1 MRLFLCEKP
10 SQGKDI
16 GRILGATQRG
26 EGCLNASG
34 VTVTWCIGHLVEAAA
49 PEVYDAALKRW
60 SLEQLPIIPQQWRV
74 EVKPKTATQF
84 KVVKALLAKA
94 TQLVIA
100 TDADREGELIAREII
115 DLCGYRGPIERLWL
129 SALND
134 ASIRTALA
142 KLRPSAE
149 TLPMYY
155 SALARSRADWLVG
168 MNLSRLFTVL
178 GRQAGYDGVL
188 SVGRVQ
194 TPTLKLVVDRDREI
208 AAFVSVPYWAIDVS
222 LSAGGQTFTAQW
234 VAPDASTDDA
244 GRCLRQPV
252 AQQAA
257 QQIRAAGSAQVVS
270 VETERVREGPP
281 LLFDLGTL
289 QEVCSKQLGLDV
301 QETLEIAQALYET
314 HKATTYPRSD
324 SGYLPESMFAEV
336 PTVLDS
342 LLKTD
347 PTLAQIMGQLDRTQR
362 SRAWNDGKVTAHH
375 GIIPTLEP
383 ANLSAMSEKERA
395 LYRLIRAHYLAQF
408 LPHHEFDRTV
418 ADLSCGQQKLVA
430 TGKQVVA
437 RGWRLVLAESERE
450 GSADEDGDAP
460 VRTQVLPALRDG
472 MACQVAGADIK
483 ALKTMPPKPYTQG
496 ELVKAMKGVAK
507 LVDDPRL
514 KQKLKETTGI
524 GTEATRASTI
534 TGLLDRGYLLRKGR
548 AIRASDAAFTL
559 IDAVPAAIA
568 DPGMTAIWEQ
578 ALDMIEAG
586 QMTLDTFIAKQSAW
600 VAQLVQEHRGTTLSI
615 ALPPSPP
622 CPQCGTQMH
631 QRAGRN
637 GALVHYAHLKDRN
650 LPKSAQLH
658 TADGSCLW
666 LHEMGFPQSHVL
678 PQNALDLQYR
688 GCALL
693 HAVPRNNDFL
703 GLCVGKVGAAVR
715 HKTVI
720 GIIEGHF
727 GIGLGHDRV
736 IVHLG

>member
-26 EGCLNASG
+26 EGCLNGSG
-34 VTVTWCIGHLVEAAA
+34 VTITWCIGHLVEAAA

-94 TQLVIA
+94 THLVIA

-134 ASIRTALA
+134 ASIRTALG
-142 KLRPSAE
+142 KLRPSSD

-168 MNLSRLFTVL
+168 MNLSRLFTLL

-208 AAFVSVPYWAIDVS
+208 AAFKSVPFWAIDVS
-222 LSAGGQTFTAQW
+222 LSAEGQAFAAQW
-234 VAPDASTDDA
+234 VAPDDCTDDA
-244 GRCLRQPV
+244 GRCLQQPV

-270 VETERVREGPP
+270 VGTERVREGPP
-281 LLFDLGTL
+281 LLFDLSTL
-289 QEVCSKQLGLDV
+289 QEVCSRQVGLDV
-301 QETLEIAQALYET
+301 QETLQIAQALYET

-336 PTVLDS
+336 PIVLDS
-342 LLKTD
+342 LLNTD
-347 PTLAQIMGQLDRTQR
+347 PSLRPIIGQLDRSQR

-383 ANLSAMSEKERA
+383 ANLSALSEKELA
-395 LYRLIRAHYLAQF
+395 VYRLIRAHYLAQF

-418 ADLSCGQQKLVA
+418 AEFSCGQQTLVA
-430 TGKQVVA
+430 TGKQVVVK
-437 RGWRLVLAESERE
+437 GWRLVLAEPQ
-450 GSADEDGDAP
+450 ADEDGDDTA
-460 VRTQVLPALRDG
+460 RSQVLPPLREG
-472 MACQVAGADIK
+472 LACQVAEVEIK
-483 ALKTMPPKPYTQG
+483 ALKTMPAKPYTQG
-496 ELVKAMKGVAK
+496 ELVKSMKGIARFVT
-507 LVDDPRL
+507 DPRL
-514 KQKLKETTGI
+514 KQKLKDTTGI
-524 GTEATRASTI
+524 GTEATRANIISVLI
-534 TGLLDRGYLLRKGR
+534 ARGYIVKKGR
-548 AIRASDAAFTL
+548 SIRASDAAFTL

-568 DPGMTAIWEQ
+568 DPGTTAVWEQ

-586 QMTLDTFIAKQSAW
+586 QLTLDVFLSKQAAWISQLIAQYGCVS
-600 VAQLVQEHRGTTLSI
+600 LSI
-615 ALPPSPP
+615 KLSHGPA
-622 CPQCGTQMH
+622 CPQCGAATR
-631 QRAGRN
+631 QRTGKSGPFWSCSRYPDCKGTLPVESGTPKRGASRSRSSGRK
-637 GALVHYAHLKDRN
+637 GA
-650 LPKSAQLH
+650 
-658 TADGSCLW
+658 
-666 LHEMGFPQSHVL
+666 
-678 PQNALDLQYR
+678 
-688 GCALL
+688 
-693 HAVPRNNDFL
+693 
-703 GLCVGKVGAAVR
+703 
-715 HKTVI
+715 
-720 GIIEGHF
+720 
-727 GIGLGHDRV
+727 
-736 IVHLG
+736 

>member
-26 EGCLNASG
+26 EGCLSGSG

-49 PEVYDAALKRW
+49 PEAYDEQLKRW
-60 SLEQLPIIPQQWRV
+60 SIEQLPIIPQRWQV

-134 ASIRTALA
+134 ASIRAALG

-208 AAFVSVPYWAIDVS
+208 AAFVSVPYWAIDVYLTTS
-222 LSAGGQTFTAQW
+222 GQAFTAQW
-234 VAPDASTDDA
+234 VSPDTCTDDS
-244 GRCLRQPV
+244 GRCLQQPV

-257 QQIRAAGSAQVVS
+257 QQIRATGSAQVVS

-281 LLFDLGTL
+281 LPFDLGTS
-289 QEVCSKQLGLDV
+289 QELCSKQLGLDV
-301 QETLEIAQALYET
+301 QETLDIAQALYET

-336 PTVLDS
+336 PIVLDS

-347 PTLAQIMGQLDRTQR
+347 FSLRPIIDQLDRTQR
-362 SRAWNDGKVTAHH
+362 SRAWNDAKVSAHH

-383 ANLSAMSEKERA
+383 ANLSAMSEKELA
-395 LYRLIRAHYLAQF
+395 VYKLIRAHYLAQF

-418 ADLSCGQQKLVA
+418 ANLSCGQQTLTA
-430 TGKQVVA
+430 TGKQVVVK
-437 RGWRLVLAESERE
+437 GWRLVLAEPQPE
-450 GSADEDGDAP
+450 EDSDTAA
-460 VRTQVLPALRDG
+460 RSQVLPALREG
-472 MACQVAGADIK
+472 VSCQVADVDLK
-483 ALKTMPPKPYTQG
+483 ALKTQPSRPYTQG
-496 ELVKAMKGVAK
+496 ELVKSMKGVAK
-507 LVDDPRL
+507 LVSDPRL
-514 KQKLKETTGI
+514 KQKLKDTVGI
-524 GTEATRASTI
+524 GTEATRANIIS
-534 TGLLDRGYLLRKGR
+534 GLIARGYLMKKGR

-568 DPGMTAIWEQ
+568 DPGTTAVWEQ

-586 QMTLDTFIAKQSAW
+586 QLTLDVFIGKQAAWISQLITQYASAS
-600 VAQLVQEHRGTTLSI
+600 LSI
-615 ALPPSPP
+615 KVPHGPV
-622 CPQCGTQMH
+622 CPQCGAPTR
-631 QRAGRN
+631 QRSGKSGPFWSCSRYPDCKGTLPVESGTSKRVASRSRRGGR
-637 GALVHYAHLKDRN
+637 KD
-650 LPKSAQLH
+650 S
-658 TADGSCLW
+658 
-666 LHEMGFPQSHVL
+666 
-678 PQNALDLQYR
+678 
-688 GCALL
+688 
-693 HAVPRNNDFL
+693 
-703 GLCVGKVGAAVR
+703 
-715 HKTVI
+715 
-720 GIIEGHF
+720 
-727 GIGLGHDRV
+727 
-736 IVHLG
+736 

>member
-26 EGCLNASG
+26 EGCLNGSG

-74 EVKPKTATQF
+74 EVKPQTATQF
-84 KVVKALLAKA
+84 KVVKTLLAKA
-94 TQLVIA
+94 THLVIA

-115 DLCGYRGPIERLWL
+115 DLCGYRGPIARLWL

-289 QEVCSKQLGLDV
+289 QEVCSRQLGLDV

-314 HKATTYPRSD
+314 YKATTYPRSD

-336 PTVLDS
+336 PAVLDS

-347 PTLAQIMGQLDRTQR
+347 PSLRPLIDRLDRNQR
-362 SRAWNDGKVTAHH
+362 SRAWNDAKVTAHH

-383 ANLSAMSEKERA
+383 AKLSAMSDKELA
-395 LYRLIRAHYLAQF
+395 VYRLIRAHYLAQF

-418 ADLSCGQQKLVA
+418 AQFSCGSQSLAAV
-430 TGKQVVA
+430 GKQIAVT
-437 RGWRLVLAESERE
+437 GWREVLATP
-450 GSADEDGDAP
+450 GPDDADGEDAQ
-460 VRTQVLPALRDG
+460 RSQVLPALH
-472 MACQVAGADIK
+472 AGLSCPVGKVDLK
-483 ALKTMPPKPYTQG
+483 ALKTLPPKPYTQG
-496 ELVKAMKGVAK
+496 ELIKAMKTVAK
-507 LVDDPRL
+507 FVTDPRL
-514 KQKLKETTGI
+514 KQKLRDTTGI
-524 GTEATRASTI
+524 GTEATRANI
-534 TGLLDRGYLLRKGR
+534 INGLIGRGYLVKKGR
-548 AIRASDAAFTL
+548 AVRASDAAFTL
-559 IDAVPAAIA
+559 IDAVPSAIA
-568 DPGMTAIWEQ
+568 DPGTTAVWEQ

-586 QMTLDTFIAKQSAW
+586 QMALDTFIEKQSVW
-600 VAQLVQEHRGTTLSI
+600 LGQLVQQYRGATLSLK
-615 ALPPSPP
+615 LPPAPA
-622 CPQCGTQMH
+622 CPQCGAPMQ
-631 QRAGRN
+631 QRTGKSGAFWSCSRYPDCKGTLPIESPTGR
-637 GALVHYAHLKDRN
+637 R
-650 LPKSAQLH
+650 SA
-658 TADGSCLW
+658 
-666 LHEMGFPQSHVL
+666 
-678 PQNALDLQYR
+678 
-688 GCALL
+688 
-693 HAVPRNNDFL
+693 PR
-703 GLCVGKVGAAVR
+703 KRRAAS
-715 HKTVI
+715 KAS
-720 GIIEGHF
+720 
-727 GIGLGHDRV
+727 
-736 IVHLG
+736 

>member
-26 EGCLNASG
+26 EGCLNGTG

-134 ASIRTALA
+134 ASIRTALG
-142 KLRPSAE
+142 KLRPSSD

-208 AAFVSVPYWAIDVS
+208 AAFKSVPFWAIDVS
-222 LSAGGQTFTAQW
+222 LSTEGQAFSAQW
-234 VAPDASTDDA
+234 VAPDGCTDDA
-244 GRCLRQPV
+244 GRCLQQPV

-301 QETLEIAQALYET
+301 QETLQIAQALYET

-336 PTVLDS
+336 PAVLDS

-347 PTLAQIMGQLDRTQR
+347 PSLRPIMGQLDRSQR

-383 ANLSAMSEKERA
+383 ANLSALSEKELA
-395 LYRLIRAHYLAQF
+395 VYRLIRAHYLAQF

-418 ADLSCGQQKLVA
+418 AEFSCGQQMLAA
-430 TGKQVVA
+430 TGKQVVIK
-437 RGWRLVLAESERE
+437 GWRLVLAEPQ
-450 GSADEDGDAP
+450 ADEDGDDAA
-460 VRTQVLPALRDG
+460 RSQVLPPLREG
-472 MACQVAGADIK
+472 LACQVAEAEIK

-496 ELVKAMKGVAK
+496 ELVKSMKGIARFVT
-507 LVDDPRL
+507 DPRL
-514 KQKLKETTGI
+514 KQKLKDTTGI
-524 GTEATRASTI
+524 GTEATRANIISVLI
-534 TGLLDRGYLLRKGR
+534 ARGYIVKKGR
-548 AIRASDAAFTL
+548 SIRASDAAFTL

-568 DPGMTAIWEQ
+568 DPGTTAVWEQ

-586 QMTLDTFIAKQSAW
+586 QLTLDVFLSKQAAWISQLIAQYGSMS
-600 VAQLVQEHRGTTLSI
+600 LSI
-615 ALPPSPP
+615 KLPHGPA
-622 CPQCGTQMH
+622 CPQCGAPTR
-631 QRAGRN
+631 QRTGKSGPFWSCSRYPDCKGTLPVESGTPKRGASRSRSSGRK
-637 GALVHYAHLKDRN
+637 GA
-650 LPKSAQLH
+650 
-658 TADGSCLW
+658 
-666 LHEMGFPQSHVL
+666 
-678 PQNALDLQYR
+678 
-688 GCALL
+688 
-693 HAVPRNNDFL
+693 
-703 GLCVGKVGAAVR
+703 
-715 HKTVI
+715 
-720 GIIEGHF
+720 
-727 GIGLGHDRV
+727 
-736 IVHLG
+736 

>member
-257 QQIRAAGSAQVVS
+257 QQIRAAGSAQV
-270 VETERVREGPP
+270 EQQRRAFAHALG
-281 LLFDLGTL
+281 LDRHHLGTL

-496 ELVKAMKGVAK
+496 ELVKAMKGVARF
-507 LVDDPRL
+507 VTDPRL
-514 KQKLKETTGI
+514 KQKLKDTTGI
-524 GTEATRASTI
+524 GTEATRANIIS
-534 TGLLDRGYLLRKGR
+534 GLIARGYIVKKGR
-548 AIRASDAAFTL
+548 SIRASDAAFTL

-568 DPGMTAIWEQ
+568 DPGTTAVWEQ
-578 ALDMIEAG
+578 ALDMIEGG
-586 QMTLDTFIAKQSAW
+586 QLTLDVFIGKQAAW
-600 VAQLVQEHRGTTLSI
+600 ISQLIAQYGSTSLSI
-615 ALPPSPP
+615 KVPQGPA
-622 CPQCGTQMH
+622 CPQCGAPTR
-631 QRAGRN
+631 QRTGKSGPFWSCSRYPDCKGTLPVATGTSRRGASRPRRTSGGGRK
-637 GALVHYAHLKDRN
+637 GA
-650 LPKSAQLH
+650 
-658 TADGSCLW
+658 
-666 LHEMGFPQSHVL
+666 
-678 PQNALDLQYR
+678 
-688 GCALL
+688 
-693 HAVPRNNDFL
+693 
-703 GLCVGKVGAAVR
+703 
-715 HKTVI
+715 
-720 GIIEGHF
+720 
-727 GIGLGHDRV
+727 
-736 IVHLG
+736 

>member
-26 EGCLNASG
+26 EGCLNGSG

-94 TQLVIA
+94 THLVIA

-234 VAPDASTDDA
+234 VAPDASADDA
-244 GRCLRQPV
+244 GRCLQQPI

-324 SGYLPESMFAEV
+324 SGHLPESMFAEV

-347 PTLAQIMGQLDRTQR
+347 PTLAPIMGQLDRTQR
-362 SRAWNDGKVTAHH
+362 SRAWNDSKVTAHH

-383 ANLSAMSEKERA
+383 ANLSAMSEKEQA
-395 LYRLIRAHYLAQF
+395 VYRLIRAHYLAQF

-430 TGKQVVA
+430 TGKQVVVK
-437 RGWRLVLAESERE
+437 GWRLVLAEPERE

-460 VRTQVLPALRDG
+460 RSQVLPALRDG

-496 ELVKAMKGVAK
+496 ELVKAMKGVARF
-507 LVDDPRL
+507 VTDPRL
-514 KQKLKETTGI
+514 KQKLKDTTGI
-524 GTEATRASTI
+524 GTEATRANIIS
-534 TGLLDRGYLLRKGR
+534 GLIARGYIVKKGR
-548 AIRASDAAFTL
+548 SIRASDAALTL

-568 DPGMTAIWEQ
+568 DPGTTAVWEQ
-578 ALDMIEAG
+578 TLDMIEAG
-586 QMTLDTFIAKQSAW
+586 QLTLDVFIGKQAAW
-600 VAQLVQEHRGTTLSI
+600 ISQLIAQYGSTSLSI
-615 ALPPSPP
+615 KVPQGPA
-622 CPQCGTQMH
+622 CPQCGAPTR
-631 QRAGRN
+631 QRTGKSGPFWSCSRYPACKGTLPVATGTSRR
-637 GALVHYAHLKDRN
+637 GASR
-650 LPKSAQLH
+650 PRRTS
-658 TADGSCLW
+658 G
-666 LHEMGFPQSHVL
+666 G
-678 PQNALDLQYR
+678 
-688 GCALL
+688 GC
-693 HAVPRNNDFL
+693 
-703 GLCVGKVGAAVR
+703 KGA
-715 HKTVI
+715 
-720 GIIEGHF
+720 
-727 GIGLGHDRV
+727 
-736 IVHLG
+736 

>member
-26 EGCLNASG
+26 EGCLNGSG

-347 PTLAQIMGQLDRTQR
+347 PTLAPIMGQLDRAQR
-362 SRAWNDGKVTAHH
+362 SRAWNDSKVTAHH

-383 ANLSAMSEKERA
+383 ANLSAMSEKEQA
-395 LYRLIRAHYLAQF
+395 VYRLIRAHYLAQF

-430 TGKQVVA
+430 TGKQVVVK
-437 RGWRLVLAESERE
+437 GWLLVLAEPERE

-460 VRTQVLPALRDG
+460 RSQVLPALRDG

-496 ELVKAMKGVAK
+496 ELVKAMKGVARF
-507 LVDDPRL
+507 VTDPRL
-514 KQKLKETTGI
+514 KQKLKDTTGI
-524 GTEATRASTI
+524 GTEATRANIIS
-534 TGLLDRGYLLRKGR
+534 GLIARGYIVKKGR
-548 AIRASDAAFTL
+548 SIRASDAALTL

-568 DPGMTAIWEQ
+568 DPGTTAVWEQ

-586 QMTLDTFIAKQSAW
+586 QLTLDVFIGKQAAW
-600 VAQLVQEHRGTTLSI
+600 ISQLIAQYGSTSLSI
-615 ALPPSPP
+615 KVPQGPA
-622 CPQCGTQMH
+622 CPQCGAPTR
-631 QRAGRN
+631 QRTGKSGPFWSCSRYPDCKGTLPVETGTSKRGASRPRKSGR
-637 GALVHYAHLKDRN
+637 K
-650 LPKSAQLH
+650 
-658 TADGSCLW
+658 GS
-666 LHEMGFPQSHVL
+666 
-678 PQNALDLQYR
+678 
-688 GCALL
+688 
-693 HAVPRNNDFL
+693 
-703 GLCVGKVGAAVR
+703 
-715 HKTVI
+715 
-720 GIIEGHF
+720 
-727 GIGLGHDRV
+727 
-736 IVHLG
+736 

>member
-383 ANLSAMSEKERA
+383 ANLSAMNEKELA
-395 LYRLIRAHYLAQF
+395 VYRLIRAHYLAQF

-418 ADLSCGQQKLVA
+418 AQFSCGSQSLAAV
-430 TGKQVVA
+430 GKQIAVT
-437 RGWRLVLAESERE
+437 GWREVLATP
-450 GSADEDGDAP
+450 GPDDAGCEDAQ
-460 VRTQVLPALRDG
+460 RSQVLPALH
-472 MACQVAGADIK
+472 AGLSCPVGKVDLK
-483 ALKTMPPKPYTQG
+483 ALKTLPPKPYTQG
-496 ELVKAMKGVAK
+496 ELIKAMKTVAK
-507 LVDDPRL
+507 FVTDPRL
-514 KQKLKETTGI
+514 KQKLRDTTGI
-524 GTEATRASTI
+524 GTEATRANI
-534 TGLLDRGYLLRKGR
+534 INGLIGRGYLVKKGR
-548 AIRASDAAFTL
+548 AVRASDAAFTL
-559 IDAVPAAIA
+559 IDAVPSAIA
-568 DPGMTAIWEQ
+568 DPGTTAVWEQ

-586 QMTLDTFIAKQSAW
+586 QMALDTFIEKQSVW
-600 VAQLVQEHRGTTLSI
+600 VGQLVQQYRGATLSLK
-615 ALPPSPP
+615 LPPAPA
-622 CPQCGTQMH
+622 CPQCGTPMQ
-631 QRAGRN
+631 QRTGKSGAFWSCSRYPDCKGTLPIESPTGR
-637 GALVHYAHLKDRN
+637 R
-650 LPKSAQLH
+650 SA
-658 TADGSCLW
+658 
-666 LHEMGFPQSHVL
+666 
-678 PQNALDLQYR
+678 
-688 GCALL
+688 
-693 HAVPRNNDFL
+693 PR
-703 GLCVGKVGAAVR
+703 KRRAAS
-715 HKTVI
+715 KAS
-720 GIIEGHF
+720 
-727 GIGLGHDRV
+727 
-736 IVHLG
+736 

>member
-26 EGCLNASG
+26 EGCLNGSG

-74 EVKPKTATQF
+74 EVKPQTATQF
-84 KVVKALLAKA
+84 KVVKTLLAKA
-94 TQLVIA
+94 THLVIA

-115 DLCGYRGPIERLWL
+115 DLCGYRGPIARLWL

-347 PTLAQIMGQLDRTQR
+347 PTLAPIMGQLDRTQR
-362 SRAWNDGKVTAHH
+362 SRAWNDSKVTAHH

-383 ANLSAMSEKERA
+383 ANLSAMSEKEQA
-395 LYRLIRAHYLAQF
+395 VYRLIRAHYLAQF

-430 TGKQVVA
+430 TGKQVVVK
-437 RGWRLVLAESERE
+437 GWLLVLAEPERE

-460 VRTQVLPALRDG
+460 RSQVLPALRDG

-496 ELVKAMKGVAK
+496 ELVKAMKGVARF
-507 LVDDPRL
+507 VTDPRL
-514 KQKLKETTGI
+514 KQKLKDTTGI
-524 GTEATRASTI
+524 GTEATRANIIS
-534 TGLLDRGYLLRKGR
+534 GLIARGYIVKKGR
-548 AIRASDAAFTL
+548 SIRASDAAFTL

-568 DPGMTAIWEQ
+568 DPGTTAVWEQ
-578 ALDMIEAG
+578 ALDMIEGG
-586 QMTLDTFIAKQSAW
+586 QLTLDVFIGKQAAW
-600 VAQLVQEHRGTTLSI
+600 ISQLIAQYGSTSLSI
-615 ALPPSPP
+615 KVPQGPA
-622 CPQCGTQMH
+622 CPQCGAPTR
-631 QRAGRN
+631 QRTGKSGPFWSCSRYPDCKGTLPVATGTSRRGASRPRRTSGGGRK
-637 GALVHYAHLKDRN
+637 GA
-650 LPKSAQLH
+650 
-658 TADGSCLW
+658 
-666 LHEMGFPQSHVL
+666 
-678 PQNALDLQYR
+678 
-688 GCALL
+688 
-693 HAVPRNNDFL
+693 
-703 GLCVGKVGAAVR
+703 
-715 HKTVI
+715 
-720 GIIEGHF
+720 
-727 GIGLGHDRV
+727 
-736 IVHLG
+736 

>member
-26 EGCLNASG
+26 EGCLSGSG
-34 VTVTWCIGHLVEAAA
+34 VTITWCIGHLVEAAA

-94 TQLVIA
+94 THLVIA

-134 ASIRTALA
+134 ASIRTALG
-142 KLRPSAE
+142 KLRPSSD

-168 MNLSRLFTVL
+168 MNLSRLFTLL

-208 AAFVSVPYWAIDVS
+208 AAFKSAPFWAIDVS
-222 LSAGGQTFTAQW
+222 LSTEGQAFSAQW
-234 VAPDASTDDA
+234 VAPDGCTDDA
-244 GRCLRQPV
+244 GRCLQQPV

-257 QQIRAAGSAQVVS
+257 LQIRVADNTQVVS

-281 LLFDLGTL
+281 LLFDLSTL

-301 QETLEIAQALYET
+301 QETLQIAQALYET

-336 PTVLDS
+336 PAVLDS

-347 PTLAQIMGQLDRTQR
+347 PSLRPIMSQLDRSQR

-383 ANLSAMSEKERA
+383 ANLSPLSEKELA
-395 LYRLIRAHYLAQF
+395 VYRLIRAHYLAQF

-418 ADLSCGQQKLVA
+418 AEFSCGQQMLVA
-430 TGKQVVA
+430 TGKQVVVK
-437 RGWRLVLAESERE
+437 GWRLVLAEPQ
-450 GSADEDGDAP
+450 ADEDGDDAA
-460 VRTQVLPALRDG
+460 RSQVLPPLRG
-472 MACQVAGADIK
+472 GLACQVAEVEIK

-496 ELVKAMKGVAK
+496 ELVKSMKGIARFVT
-507 LVDDPRL
+507 DPRL
-514 KQKLKETTGI
+514 KQKLKDTTGI
-524 GTEATRASTI
+524 GTEATRANIISVLI
-534 TGLLDRGYLLRKGR
+534 ARGYIVKKGR
-548 AIRASDAAFTL
+548 SIHASDAAFTL

-568 DPGMTAIWEQ
+568 DPGTTAVWEQ

-586 QMTLDTFIAKQSAW
+586 QLTLDVFLSKQAAWISQLIAQYGSMS
-600 VAQLVQEHRGTTLSI
+600 LSI
-615 ALPPSPP
+615 KLPHGPA
-622 CPQCGTQMH
+622 CPQCGAATR
-631 QRAGRN
+631 QRTGKSGPFWSCSRYPDCKGTLPVESGTPKRGASRSRSSGRK
-637 GALVHYAHLKDRN
+637 GA
-650 LPKSAQLH
+650 
-658 TADGSCLW
+658 
-666 LHEMGFPQSHVL
+666 
-678 PQNALDLQYR
+678 
-688 GCALL
+688 
-693 HAVPRNNDFL
+693 
-703 GLCVGKVGAAVR
+703 
-715 HKTVI
+715 
-720 GIIEGHF
+720 
-727 GIGLGHDRV
+727 
-736 IVHLG
+736 